1 MNQVSQRI
9 LRLAFYWDGGDL
21 TDAQLVDL
29 FLSRHDE
36 RAFEALIYRHGPM
49 VMGVCRR
56 TLDCL
61 EDAEDA
67 FQATFLVLVRKA
79 RSIKPRGMVGNW
91 LHGVAYRTANK
102 AKVMRARRIARERRA
117 REMAR
122 PVARQEE
129 IWEQLAPLLDKELNG
144 LPEYYR
150 SPVILCDLEGKS
162 RKEAAKTLG
171 WSEGTLSGR
180 LARARTLLARRLSHG
195 SLSISG
201 GALAMLLSKQSAS
214 ACLSMSVVASTTKAA
229 LLIATGQAAISGLVS
244 ANVLSLT
251 NGVLK
256 AMLLTKLKIT
266 TLALLGV
273 AVLGVSINL
282 MPGRVQAQRPEAG
295 IEKSV
300 TVTNEALTELGKAK
314 VEVAEAQVKVAESLM
329 QEAEVAI
336 QIAEA
341 DRNVKATHL
350 KRMDELSKQ
359 ATVSL
364 LEVGEAKGAMEKAA
378 NEILAKKAALRTAQ
392 AKVGVAKAQ
401 VKVVM
406 AQVKL
411 GSLQP

>member
-1 MNQVSQRI
+1 MNQVAQHI
-9 LRLAFYWDGGDL
+9 LQLAFQWDGGDL
-21 TDAQLVDL
+21 TDAQLLDS

-56 TLDCL
+56 TLGCL

-79 RSIKPRGMVGNW
+79 KSIKRGMVGNW
-91 LHGVAYRTANK
+91 LYGVAYRTAMK
-102 AKVMRARRIARERRA
+102 AKVMRARKVARERRA

-122 PVARQEE
+122 PKARQEE
-129 IWEQLAPLLDKELNG
+129 VWEQLAPLIDKELNG
-144 LPEYYR
+144 LPDYYR
-150 SPVILCDLEGKS
+150 SAVILCDLEGLS
-162 RKEAAKTLG
+162 RKDAAHKLG

-180 LARARTLLARRLSHG
+180 LAQARALLARRLSHT

-201 GALAMLLSKQSAS
+201 GALAVLLSEQTAS
-214 ACLSMSVVASTTKAA
+214 ACLSTSVVASTSKAA
-229 LLIATGQAAISGLVS
+229 ILMATGQAYTAGLVS

-256 AMLLTKLKIT
+256 AMLLTKLKLT

-273 AVLGVSINL
+273 AVLGVGINL
-282 MPGRVQAQRPEAG
+282 MPGPAQAQKQEAAN
-295 IEKSV
+295 EKQPRVS
-300 TVTNEALTELGKAK
+300 NEALAELGQAQI
-314 VEVAEAQVKVAESLM
+314 EVAEAQVKVAESLM

-336 QIAEA
+336 QIAETDSKSKMA
-341 DRNVKATHL
+341 HF
-350 KRMDELSKQ
+350 KRMEEMSKQ

-364 LEVGEAKGAMEKAA
+364 AEVAEARSAVDKAQ
-378 NEILAKKAALRTAQ
+378 NEILAKRTALRTAQ

-411 GSLQP
+411 GSMQP